1 MDKQLFESRMREKDK
16 RYSENF
22 AKALLAIKVNPDFA
36 KAENSECPD
45 LKLKTTDSSVGVEV
59 TRLICSYFVAL
70 RHYSKIWSSKK
81 MSLEQI
87 VMSLPPELRDS
98 LGINNSGHVVPL
110 KSLGDKIGINKMKK
124 QIGNIY
130 KGKLTKLQKYE
141 KFDQNNLFIFATE
154 LNPNMSE
161 SQIYAGLKTMIDTR
175 KYETTYDKVYVF
187 TYNKLLIYGMKK
199 PYREIISVD
208 DDDINTCNKYANQMV
223 KNNTSQVLHNYFA
236 EDKLEK

>member
-1 MDKQLFESRMREKDK
+1 MDKQLFETRMREKDK

-22 AKALLAIKVNPDFA
+22 AKALLALKVNEQFKDA
-36 KAENSECPD
+36 QNAECPD
-45 LKLKTTDSSVGVEV
+45 LQLDNCGVEV

-87 VMSLPPELRDS
+87 IMSLPPELKDS
-98 LGINNSGHVVPL
+98 LGINSSGHVVPL

-124 QIGNIY
+124 QIGHIY
-130 KGKLTKLQKYE
+130 KGKLEKLQKYE

-154 LNPNMSE
+154 LNPNMTE

-175 KYETTYDKVYVF
+175 KYQTTYDKVYVF
-187 TYNKLLIYGMKK
+187 TYNKLLIYGMKQ
-199 PYREIISVD
+199 PYRDIISVD
-208 DDDINTCNKYANQMV
+208 SQTIDLCNRYANQMV
-223 KNNTSQVLHNYFA
+223 KKGTSQVLNEYFTSQ
-236 EDKLEK
+236 ELEK